1 MNADTLLQL
10 LHKSFRV
17 TLGATSSLVEN
28 LQDPIKRNESF
39 SKVSTELSQLAE
51 EWAAKGE
58 VTEQEARNFVETVMA
73 QRASQHYPENSAGSS
88 SSTTATPPTTDP
100 TVQVELEELTAQVA
114 AMRAELERLRSQD
127 SGV

>member
-17 TLGATSSLVEN
+17 TLGATTSFVEN
-28 LQDPIKRNESF
+28 LQDPIKRSESF
-39 SKVSTELSQLAE
+39 SKFSTELSQLAE

-73 QRASQHYPENSAGSS
+73 QRASQHHPESSAGAT
-88 SSTTATPPTTDP
+88 STTATTPTTDP
-100 TVQVELEELTAQVA
+100 VVQVELEELTAQIA
-114 AMRAELERLRSQD
+114 AMRAELERLRNQD